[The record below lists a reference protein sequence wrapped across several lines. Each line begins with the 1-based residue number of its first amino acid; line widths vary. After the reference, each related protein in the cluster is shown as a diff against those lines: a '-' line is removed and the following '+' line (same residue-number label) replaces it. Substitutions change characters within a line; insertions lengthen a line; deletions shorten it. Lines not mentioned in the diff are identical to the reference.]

1 MVLQGNFCAF
11 TKSSNFPIIKYRYGK
26 YVGNCSLSLTK
37 KIDDSNLEALGFVGG
52 LHENTQDVGRH
63 HGDSALRGRYIWTR
77 TTEDLARMR
86 TATGMMTILR
96 VVRNLWTSCILAD
109 LLPLS
114 SYLDWLRR
122 RLMPEKAKRLAQNNN
137 AHQWRSQEQDPV
149 YLTPGSPQHLKARTL
164 HVHTGSMPTL
174 WWRLRYITV
183 PSRQEAPP
191 ARTYLASR
199 NSYL

>member
-52 LHENTQDVGRH
+52 PHENTQDVSRH
-63 HGDSALRGRYIWTR
+63 HGDSAPRGRVHMNADYGGPCKNENSYW
-77 TTEDLARMR
+77 D
-86 TATGMMTILR
+86 

-114 SYLDWLRR
+114 SYLD
-122 RLMPEKAKRLAQNNN
+122 
-137 AHQWRSQEQDPV
+137 
-149 YLTPGSPQHLKARTL
+149 
-164 HVHTGSMPTL
+164 
-174 WWRLRYITV
+174 
-183 PSRQEAPP
+183 
-191 ARTYLASR
+191 
-199 NSYL
+199 